1 MTDTRNMTLR
11 NLADYYDPKLRESS
25 LVTVP
30 NGLLREL
37 KEKELRERDY
47 SLTSP
52 EDMGFPDDG
61 EVK

>member
-11 NLADYYDPKLRESS
+11 NLEDYYDPQLPESS
-25 LVTVP
+25 FVTVP

-37 KEKELRERDY
+37 KELCQRDY

-52 EDMGFPDDG
+52 
-61 EVK
+61 

>member
-1 MTDTRNMTLR
+1 MTDTRNMTLQS
-11 NLADYYDPKLRESS
+11 LADYHDPKLPDSA

-47 SLTSP
+47 SITSP
-52 EDMGFPDDG
+52 QDFGFPS
-61 EVK
+61 